1 MRRNNS
7 LLGLVG
13 IILLLFAGI
22 AGVLTRAATAV
33 DVLYI
38 AANGVLGLFALIAYL
53 SAGLEQLRT
62 VVSERSTKYGVNVL
76 VGSLAFLAAL
86 ALVNYLSIRHHR
98 RFDLTEQGV
107 FSLSPQSTS
116 VVKALQQDLNI
127 QAFVEGGVN
136 PELRDLF
143 ESYTYASNKVKYQM
157 IDPDKQPELAEK
169 FRISTYNTVRLEYGQ
184 ESTTITQPTE
194 ETVTNAIIKVT
205 RPTRKMICFIEGH
218 GEPEI
223 DEASTAQ
230 GQSDP
235 RAMSSLKQALLNE
248 NYDVK
253 KVLLASM
260 PSVPDDCAA
269 VIAVST
275 EKHYLDGEVKALQGY
290 VDGGGRLLLLVAPR
304 EGAEFAPLLA
314 AYGVRLGDDL
324 VVDQLVRLFEGPSLG
339 LSPLVNTY
347 TPHEITRDF
356 RQRTVFPMTRSVH
369 AETDGKTGIQAIELV
384 KTAPS
389 SWAETDL
396 DRIFNSSEAALDDN
410 DTKGPVPI
418 AVVATADLKQMGRDK
433 EGTVRLAVYGS
444 VDFALNREVD
454 GTYFNRDLLM
464 NTVGWLVGQSDLLS
478 IRPRDI
484 RASRVQFTAEQSTV
498 IFYLTVLLIPQLL
511 LIAGLAVWW
520 RRE

>member
-1 MRRNNS
+1 VRRSNS
-7 LLGLVG
+7 LLGLIG

-22 AGVLTRAATAV
+22 AAVLTRAATAV

-38 AANGVLGLFALIAYL
+38 AANGVLGVFALIAYL
-53 SAGLEQLRT
+53 SAGLEQLRS

-86 ALVNYLSIRHHR
+86 ALLNYLSVRHHR

-107 FSLSPQSTS
+107 FSLSPQSIS
-116 VVKALQQDLNI
+116 VVKGLKEDLNI

-143 ESYTYASNKVKYQM
+143 ENYTYASKKVKYQL

-169 FRISTYNTVRLEYGQ
+169 FHISTYNTVRLEYGK
-184 ESTTITQPTE
+184 ESTTVTQPNE
-194 ETVTNAIIKVT
+194 ETITNAIIKVT
-205 RPTRKMICFIEGH
+205 RPTREMICFIEGH
-218 GEPEI
+218 GEPDI
-223 DEASTAQ
+223 DEAETAE
-230 GQSDP
+230 GQVNP
-235 RAMSSLKQALLNE
+235 RGMSSLKQALLNE
-248 NYDVK
+248 NYEVK

-260 PSVPDDCAA
+260 PNVPDDCAA

-275 EKHYLDGEVKALQGY
+275 EKPYLEGEVKALQAY
-290 VDGGGRLLLLVAPR
+290 LDGGGRVLLLVGPR
-304 EGAEFAPLLA
+304 EGAEFMPLLA
-314 AYGVRLGDDL
+314 SYGVRLGNDL
-324 VVDQLVRLFEGPSLG
+324 VVDQVVRLFEGPSLG

-356 RQRTVFPMTRSVH
+356 RQRTIFPMTRSVH
-369 AETDGKTGIQAIELV
+369 AEAKEQPGIQAIELV

-396 DRIFNSSEAALDDN
+396 DRVFNKSEAALDDN

-418 AVVATADLKQMGRDK
+418 AVVVTANLKQMGHDK
-433 EGTVRLAVYGS
+433 EGTARLAVYGS

-484 RASRVQFTAEQSTV
+484 RTSRVQFTAEQSTV
-498 IFYLTVLLIPQLL
+498 IFYLTVLLIPELL